1 MIRSLL
7 SLMLAI
13 AFAFQGMTGCAMA
26 ETAVAV
32 APGAHCAE
40 MAASQADGASHHRM
54 PASDVP
60 HDCKHSCH
68 LPAIAAPPALVAS
81 PAASPDIVAAAAFA
95 ARHGGH
101 PAPATPPP
109 RSA

>member
-1 MIRSLL
+1 MIRALFSLT
-7 SLMLAI
+7 LAV
-13 AFAFQGMTGCAMA
+13 AFAFQGMAGCAVA
-26 ETAVAV
+26 EAAVA
-32 APGAHCAE
+32 APQSHCAE
-40 MAASQADGASHHRM
+40 MAKAPDDAVHHM
-54 PASDVP
+54 APDDAAP

-68 LPAIAAPPALVAS
+68 VPAVATPAMQVAEPQVLPQIEAVT
-81 PAASPDIVAAAAFA
+81 AFA